1 MRHIRLLTATGT
13 AVAALALT
21 ACGNGTGTEDEGAA
35 RPTTPVAS
43 AEKAA
48 SGEAA
53 ARTPQAAA
61 GGRTANGAPVART
74 HAPDARPSASPAA
87 RGTQGG
93 TRTGTSGSAG
103 ASVVLCNGANTTVT
117 AQPVARPLNHML
129 ITVKNTGGRTCELP
143 YYPVLRFDQMQW
155 VPQADRDTQPQ
166 AVVSLAPGE
175 SGYAGVLLSAA
186 DGSGTGGMTAR
197 RLTVGFQGLTPNSSG
212 GPSATPSLP
221 AEGVYYDSSLK
232 VTYWQQDRDDALNW

>member
-1 MRHIRLLTATGT
+1 MRTRHIRLLAATGT

-21 ACGNGTGTEDEGAA
+21 ACANGTGTKDEGAS
-35 RPTTPVAS
+35 RPATTTAS
-43 AEKAA
+43 SEQAPTK
-48 SGEAA
+48 
-53 ARTPQAAA
+53 RPQAGT
-61 GGRTANGAPVART
+61 GGRTANGTPVALT
-74 HAPDARPSASPAA
+74 DAPGARPSSSPAA

-93 TRTGTSGSAG
+93 TRTGTSGS
-103 ASVVLCNGANTTVT
+103 SVVLCNGANTTVT

-129 ITVKNTGGRTCELP
+129 ITVKNTGGKTCELP

-197 RLTVGFQGLTPNSSG
+197 KLTVGFQGLTPNSSG

-221 AEGVYYDSSLK
+221 AKGMYYDSSLK
-232 VTYWQQDRDDALNW
+232 VTYWQQRMDDALTW